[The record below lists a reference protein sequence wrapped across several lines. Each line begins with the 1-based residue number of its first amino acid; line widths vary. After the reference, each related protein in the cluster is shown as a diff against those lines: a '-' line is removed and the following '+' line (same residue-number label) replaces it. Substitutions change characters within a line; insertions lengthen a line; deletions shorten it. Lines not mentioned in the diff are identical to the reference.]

1 MANSDS
7 GAMHGAAEA
16 APRIAVDAMGGDFG
30 PSVVVPGAIEAARAR
45 NIRLVLVGDSALI
58 GAELDAIDASGLAV
72 EVVHSSQVAE
82 MTDKPADVV
91 RRKKDSSIVVA
102 NRLVKDGAAD
112 GVVSAGHTGA
122 TLACGMFILGRQPGV
137 DRPALASIMPTEKLP
152 IILADVG
159 ANLDAKAFNLF
170 QFAVMA
176 DALARSVLGYERPRI
191 GLLSIGEEEGK
202 GTREVLEAYQM
213 LRSSKLN
220 FVGNVEGRDIFK
232 GDTDVVICDGFVGNV
247 CLKLSEGLAGSM
259 GRILKRELTS
269 GLLSKVGTMLSMGAL
284 RRFKQV
290 IDYAEYGGAPF
301 LGLTHISIVC
311 HGSSNTKA
319 IKNAVIMAA
328 DYAASRAS
336 DAIATTLAANCDLTR
351 FTRGKAANCNGA

>member
-7 GAMHGAAEA
+7 GAMHGAALS

-30 PSVVVPGAIEAARAR
+30 PSVVVPGAVEAARAR
-45 NIRLVLVGDSALI
+45 NIRLVLVGDSARI

-72 EVVHSSQVAE
+72 EVVHTSQVAE
-82 MTDKPADVV
+82 MTDKPTDVV

-102 NRLVKDGAAD
+102 NRLVKDGGAD

-122 TLACGMFILGRQPGV
+122 TLACGVFILGRQPGV

-213 LRSSKLN
+213 LRGSSLN

-232 GDTDVVICDGFVGNV
+232 GDTDIVICDGFVGNV

-259 GRILKRELTS
+259 ARLLKRELTS

-284 RRFKQV
+284 RRFRQV
-290 IDYAEYGGAPF
+290 IDYAEYGGAPL

-311 HGSSNTKA
+311 HGSSNAKA

-328 DYAASRAS
+328 DYAAGNATE
-336 DAIATTLAANCDLTR
+336 AIASTLSRNSDLTR